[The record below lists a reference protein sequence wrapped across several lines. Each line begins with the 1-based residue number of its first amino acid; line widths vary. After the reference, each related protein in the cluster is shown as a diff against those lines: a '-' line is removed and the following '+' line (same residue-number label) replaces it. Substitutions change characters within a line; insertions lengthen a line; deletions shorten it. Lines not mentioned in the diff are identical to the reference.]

1 MKIGVYSGANND
13 GERELIGTI
22 ESRRDG
28 SIETSGNVPRM
39 QWLGKESE
47 LQYMG
52 EHGKEPTAEELVR
65 FMLAS
70 DTSGRIKEI
79 K

>member
-47 LQYMG
+47 LQ
-52 EHGKEPTAEELVR
+52 
-65 FMLAS
+65 
-70 DTSGRIKEI
+70 
-79 K
+79 

>member
-1 MKIGVYSGANND
+1 
-13 GERELIGTI
+13 
-22 ESRRDG
+22 
-28 SIETSGNVPRM
+28 
-39 QWLGKESE
+39 
-47 LQYMG
+47 MG